1 MVVTKEGTQTMSQ
14 AQTDAINKWYMEQQK
29 SIREEH
35 EKTMQTMQERMKSLQ
50 DMLRPDPYPTFPEP
64 EPEPAPEP
72 MPEDPFVGILLRL
85 DQLEAEIRDIRGLP
99 PVEPSINNDHFF
111 GSKS

>member
-1 MVVTKEGTQTMSQ
+1 MSQ

-50 DMLRPDPYPTFPEP
+50 DMLRPDPYPTFPE
-64 EPEPAPEP
+64 APEP
-72 MPEDPFVGILLRL
+72 MPEDPFVGILQRL
-85 DQLEAEIRDIRGLP
+85 DQLEAEVGDLRDLVQP
-99 PVEPSINNDHFF
+99 PVSPSINNDSFF

>member
-1 MVVTKEGTQTMSQ
+1 MSQ
-14 AQTDAINKWYMEQQK
+14 AQTDAINRWYQEQQK

-64 EPEPAPEP
+64 PAAPEP
-72 MPEDPFVGILLRL
+72 MPSEPLVGILQRL
-85 DQLEAEIRDIRGLP
+85 DQLEAE
-99 PVEPSINNDHFF
+99 VEAMKEMFKPEALIKNNSFF